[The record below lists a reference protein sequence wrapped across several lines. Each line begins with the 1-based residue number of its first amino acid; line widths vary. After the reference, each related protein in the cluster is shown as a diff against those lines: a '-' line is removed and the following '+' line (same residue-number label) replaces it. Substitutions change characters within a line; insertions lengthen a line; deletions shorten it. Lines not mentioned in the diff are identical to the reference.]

1 MVRETL
7 AENPLPSIARALWRH
22 RRRAILTFVGVL
34 FVAGVWTLLSPK
46 SYRAEGKLFIRLG
59 RENALIDATA
69 TLGRESI
76 VAIPQSRDNEINS
89 VVELMRSRGLMEAVV
104 DHLTPAVVLDR
115 LVAPVPAESEPA
127 RIALVSTT
135 TVVEAA
141 GDGPEV
147 AQAAA
152 ADVDPAAAAD
162 GSSVSGSSWGIGA
175 FFSAIGRGLAAL
187 SPFPALDD
195 RERAVLLM
203 QKKLDIEGVKRS
215 NVVQIQYE
223 APSPELAKQVV
234 AKLIECYLEEHIRL
248 NRTGGAREFL
258 GEQTQHARVELAS
271 AEDDLRMLQTGSGLI
286 SPQSQREILV
296 QRVGKLEEELLQ
308 NTSETA
314 ASRTKLDQ
322 LRRTLAALPV
332 KEVTNE
338 SSGMPDLGTDE
349 MRSQFY
355 ALQLQEQAA
364 RAKYTENHPR
374 LKEVMPQTQEA
385 RRILDRE
392 KPSRN
397 HVVTAPSKVNEE
409 VRVAIAMQEA
419 QIAALEAKAAGVHGQ
434 LAEVR
439 KDLLKLAD
447 GSVVVAKAQREFDM
461 RETEYRKYA
470 LSLEQARI
478 DDALERQKISNIS
491 VAQQATCSLK
501 PVKPRMAVNLGLGL
515 LAALM
520 SGVGVALVSEM
531 RDRTLRTAEHVERQ
545 LGLPVLATV
554 PRWHAAHP
562 VVNGRN

>member
-115 LVAPVPAESEPA
+115 PVAPVPAESEPA

-515 LAALM
+515 LVALM